1 MTYLGSVPPQC
12 NGAEHAEGPVRRLVY
27 TARMVRQLPADAKA
41 AREAARRLA
50 EMVRRRSVP
59 VDVRAADDVKRVGDW
74 RTVLAGHGA

>member
-1 MTYLGSVPPQC
+1 
-12 NGAEHAEGPVRRLVY
+12 VRRLVY
-27 TARMVRQLPADAKA
+27 TARMVRQLPDDAKA

-74 RTVLAGHGA
+74 RAVLAGHGA